1 MAPAHSPRAMSAIR
15 LLLADDQLLVRA
27 GIRALVQTLPDCLVV
42 AECADGQDAL
52 ARARELLPD
61 VALLDIDMPGL
72 SGIDTMRQIREF
84 APEMKILVLSGID
97 RREVVEA
104 ALAAGCNGYLLK
116 DFVLAEL
123 QLALGTVLQGGNYLS
138 PKIQQQLIEQIRSGH
153 DDALADQALTPRQE
167 QILRLVA
174 SGRTTKEIAR
184 DLGIS
189 PKTVEFHRAQLMERL
204 GVRDVAGMTRYAMQH
219 GLVS

>member
-1 MAPAHSPRAMSAIR
+1 MTTIR

-27 GIRALVQTLPDCLVV
+27 GIRALIQTLPQYAVV
-42 AECADGQDAL
+42 AECADGQEAL
-52 ARARELLPD
+52 ERTRVLQPD
-61 VALLDIDMPGL
+61 VAVLDIDMPGL
-72 SGIDTMRQIREF
+72 SGIDAMREIRSF
-84 APEMKILVLSGID
+84 APAMKILVLSGID
-97 RREVVEA
+97 RREVVDT

-123 QLALGTVLQGGNYLS
+123 QLALDTVIAGGSYLS
-138 PKIQQQLIEQIRSGH
+138 ARIQQQLIDAVRSGR
-153 DDALADQALTPRQE
+153 DDSPEAPLLTPRQE

-204 GVRDVAGMTRYAMQH
+204 DLHDVAGMTRYAVQQ

>member
-1 MAPAHSPRAMSAIR
+1 
-15 LLLADDQLLVRA
+15 VK
-27 GIRALVQTLPDCLVV
+27 TL
-42 AECADGQDAL
+42 Q
-52 ARARELLPD
+52 PD
-61 VALLDIDMPGL
+61 VAVLDIEMPGL
-72 SGIDTMRQIREF
+72 TGIDAMQAMGDL
-84 APEMKILVLSGID
+84 APGTKVLVLSGID
-97 RREVVEA
+97 RPEVVNA

-123 QLALGTVLQGGNYLS
+123 QFALDTVMDGGSYLS
-138 PKIQQQLIEQIRSGH
+138 PKIQQQLLDAMRSDKEGAT
-153 DDALADQALTPRQE
+153 DEPPLTPRQE

-204 GVRDVAGMTRYAMQH
+204 GLHDVAGMTATPCSTAWCPES
-219 GLVS
+219 VAPISPIS